1 MAYTTIDDPTAY
13 FQNKIYS
20 GTGNSL
26 ALTFDGNSNMQP
38 DWVWFKRRDGSANHH
53 AYDSVRGVTKAFVP
67 NDSDAETG
75 GSQEGT
81 LYFSSFDSNGFTLAG
96 NNYNNSNKSG
106 QTYASWSW
114 KAGTSFTND
123 ASSTGIGSVDSSGS
137 VNETAGFSL
146 CSFTG
151 TGSVATVKHGLSTV
165 PNVIITKSRA
175 NAENWGVLHSGINT
189 DYQTD
194 YLILNT
200 NGGSGD
206 SAEYYNDT
214 APTSSIFT
222 VGTADATNDD
232 ANMMAYIFSERKGYS
247 KFANYTGNGNTN
259 GAFFYLGFKPA
270 MVMIKNTSASEH
282 WRIYDNKRDKHN
294 HMYHAIYGNDNGA
307 ESTTD
312 NASEEIDFL
321 ANGFKMRSSAQ
332 QLNASG
338 QVYVYLAF
346 AESPFV
352 NSNGIPNNAR

>member
-1 MAYTTIDDPTAY
+1 MAYTTIDKPDEHFNTVLW
-13 FQNKIYS
+13 S
-20 GTGNSL
+20 GNSSTQSITGVGFQPDFVWLKSRTNSASHRLNDSNRGVNKQL
-26 ALTFDGNSNMQP
+26 ASNSN
-38 DWVWFKRRDGSANHH
+38 
-53 AYDSVRGVTKAFVP
+53 
-67 NDSDAETG
+67 DAESSFT
-75 GSQEGT
+75 T
-81 LYFSSFDSNGFTLAG
+81 MLTSFDSNGFTLAG

-214 APTSSIFT
+214 APTSSVFT

-247 KFANYTGNGNTN
+247 KFANYTGNGNAD
-259 GAFFYLGFKPA
+259 GAFFYTGFKPA
-270 MVMIKNTSASEH
+270 MVMIKNTAASEH

-294 HMYHAIYGNDNGA
+294 HMYHVIYGNDAGA

-321 ANGFKMRSSAQ
+321 ANGVKIRSSAQ
-332 QLNASG
+332 QLNSQG
-338 QVYVYLAF
+338 HVYVYLAF
-346 AESPFV
+346 AENPFV
-352 NSNGIPNNAR
+352 TSTGIPALAR